1 MKKKPAAPKK
11 AAPAPPP
18 VKAKAKAPATKKGA
32 APAPPEPVATPAPEP
47 QPVPVVSVL
56 DSIIAAAT
64 EKPEAPLGNP
74 QRITI
79 VQNGTVTQVVPPPEP
94 EPPAPEPPK
103 STKKKCDK
111 PVDPARAE
119 ACRRA
124 WIKIRAN
131 RAAKAA
137 GLPVPEPR
145 KKSGPKFEADQHYT
159 TLVHKWL
166 GVAAPE
172 GEAPSAVEAPTPVSE
187 QPVTQPVISESVAVK
202 LTKKLRV
209 HLTDGVGPLC
219 GVAPGI
225 AIVTAEYAKVTCK
238 ECKKAANKKAKAA

>member
-1 MKKKPAAPKK
+1 MKKKSAAPKK
-11 AAPAPPP
+11 AAPAPEP
-18 VKAKAKAPATKKGA
+18 VKAKAKAAKPATKKAA
-32 APAPPEPVATPAPEP
+32 APEPPKPEPVATPEP
-47 QPVPVVSVL
+47 VSTASVL
-56 DSIIAAAT
+56 DSIINEAT
-64 EKPEAPLGNP
+64 QPEAPLGNP
-74 QRITI
+74 QGITI
-79 VQNGTVTQVVPPPEP
+79 VQNGEVTQVIPPPQP
-94 EPPAPEPPK
+94 DPPAPEPPK
-103 STKKKCDK
+103 STKKKSDK

-145 KKSGPKFEADQHYT
+145 KKSGPKFEADAHYT
-159 TLVHKWL
+159 PLVHKWL
-166 GVAAPE
+166 GM
-172 GEAPSAVEAPTPVSE
+172 AVEAPEAVEAPAPVVSEPVS
-187 QPVTQPVISESVAVK
+187 QPPVITESVAAK
-202 LTKKLRV
+202 LTKKQRV

-225 AIVTAEYAKVTCK
+225 ALVTAEYANVTCK